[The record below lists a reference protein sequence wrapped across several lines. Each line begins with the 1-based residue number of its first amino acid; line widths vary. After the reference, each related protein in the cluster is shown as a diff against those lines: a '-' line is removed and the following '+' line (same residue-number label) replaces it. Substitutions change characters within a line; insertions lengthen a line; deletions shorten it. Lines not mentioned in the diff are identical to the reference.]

1 MKKDLASVIRKI
13 ADFLGKEIT
22 EENVAKIVEFTNI
35 DNMKKNPM
43 SNMEERM
50 NVRFQI
56 FQFLN
61 SFLVGIKRQ
70 KKRPSGVHNIQ
81 KRCLND

>member
-1 MKKDLASVIRKI
+1 MKKDLASVIKKI

-50 NVRFQI
+50 NVR
-56 FQFLN
+56 
-61 SFLVGIKRQ
+61 V
-70 KKRPSGVHNIQ
+70 
-81 KRCLND
+81 